1 MKRNC
6 ALQLLALLGVLSL
19 PFAYAEE
26 GVELQEVKVI
36 ANKEEIKATGEIKKT
51 RRAIQDELISDTR
64 DLVRYTTDVGIADSG
79 RHNKGFAMR
88 GVEGNRVGISID
100 GVSLPDSEEN
110 SLYARYGNFNTSRI
124 QIDPELVTGIDVM
137 RGSDSFNQGSG
148 TLGGGVSYRT
158 INADDIVQPDNKFG
172 VLLKNSYASKNREWI
187 YTAGVAYKGEQLEAT
202 ALYSQRRGHELKS
215 AGSGA
220 DIIGSDRGIP
230 DPSRHRNHNYLAK
243 IAYLFADKHRVSAF
257 YTGQNHSNDTDE
269 KSYTF
274 LGSWRNTDDFVERNN
289 VNLAYEYFPTEG
301 ILSYLKTE
309 YDYMKT
315 ITGATNLK
323 GGEANEITK
332 TARTLSEVDNRQLRV
347 EFQRLSLRLDS
358 TPFETAVGTH
368 NLTLKTAYSE
378 KDFENL
384 NHKILGFGQTYQRA
398 DYSTI
403 QHPIRSKDFFV
414 SLQDKMVWSDKW
426 SSNFGVR
433 YDYTRL
439 GPKALNASCRSCS
452 NVALAATTFQ
462 SVGGNVGIDYQ
473 INDVWKAS
481 YNFSSGYRIPSASEM
496 YFTFENDAGNWLANP
511 KLKPEESR
519 SHILSLQGESE
530 KGNVMLN
537 LYQTRY
543 RNFLYEQELL
553 AWKPITVDTFTGTRQ
568 TYKDTLVQQAI
579 NIDRAKVEGF
589 DINGKLNLG
598 TMITFLPEGL
608 NAMAGVGYSKGK
620 FYGRSESMLPIQP
633 LKVIL
638 GLGYDDPQD
647 RWGIQSRWT
656 YVGGKKAKDAQ
667 VLRYYYDQ
675 NGGTK
680 PFPYLSGSAVLFD
693 TYGFVKVGKN
703 VILRGGVYN
712 LFNRKYHTW
721 DALRGI
727 PTSGSTTNAVG
738 KLHPERGLERFYAP
752 GRNFAASVE
761 VKF

>member
-1 MKRNC
+1 MKQNT
-6 ALQLLALLGVLSL
+6 ALRLLALLGVMSLS
-19 PFAYAEE
+19 FAAAEE
-26 GVELQEVKVI
+26 TVVLDEINVV
-36 ANKEEIKATGEIKKT
+36 AKEEQKSTGEIKKN
-51 RRAIQDELISDTR
+51 RRIIQDELISDTR

-88 GVEGNRVGISID
+88 GVEGNRVGINID

-110 SLYARYGNFNTSRI
+110 SLYARYGNFNSSRI
-124 QIDPELVTGIDVM
+124 QIDPELVTGIDIM

-158 INADDIVQPDNKFG
+158 VNADDILLSGNRFG
-172 VLLKNSYASKNREWI
+172 VMLKNGYASKNREWT
-187 YTAGVAYKGEQLEAT
+187 YTAGVAYKGEQLEAS

-215 AGSGA
+215 TGRGA

-230 DPSRHRNHNYLAK
+230 DPSTHRNHNYLAK
-243 IAYLFADKHRVSAF
+243 IAYLFADNHRISAF
-257 YTGQNHSNDTDE
+257 YTGQNHNNDTDE

-274 LGSWRNTDDFVERNN
+274 LGSWRNTNDFVERNN
-289 VNLAYEYFPTEG
+289 LNLAYEYFPTAG
-301 ILSYLKTE
+301 VLGYLKTE

-315 ITGATNLK
+315 LTGATNFK
-323 GGEANEITK
+323 GSEENEITK
-332 TARTLSEVDNRQLRV
+332 TPRRLSEIDSRQLRV

-358 TPFETAVGTH
+358 TPLDSAFGTH
-368 NLTLKTAYSE
+368 QLILRTAYSE

-384 NHKILGFGQTYQRA
+384 NQRLLGFGQPYQRM
-398 DYSTI
+398 DFSTI
-403 QHPIRSKDFFV
+403 QHPIRSKDFFIA
-414 SLQDKMVWSDKW
+414 LQDNIQWSEQW
-426 SSNFGVR
+426 RTPIGVR
-433 YDYTRL
+433 YDYSRL
-439 GPKALNASCRSCS
+439 GPKALNANCRACS
-452 NVALAATTFQ
+452 NVPLAATTFQ
-462 SVGGNVGIDYQ
+462 SLGGQIGAEYQ
-473 INDVWKAS
+473 VNDIWKTG
-481 YNFSSGYRIPSASEM
+481 YYFSSGYRVPSASEM

-511 KLKPEESR
+511 KLKPEESQ

-530 KGNVMLN
+530 NGRLAVN
-537 LYQTRY
+537 LYQTHY
-543 RNFLYEQELL
+543 RNFLYERELL
-553 AWKPITVDTFTGTRQ
+553 VWKPTTIETFLGTRQ
-568 TYKDTLVQQAI
+568 TYRDTLVQQAI
-579 NIDRAKVEGF
+579 NIDRAKVEGI
-589 DINGKLNLG
+589 DINGSLNLG
-598 TMITFLPEGL
+598 QMISFLPNGL
-608 NAMAGVGYSKGK
+608 NAMGAIGYSKGK

-647 RWGIQSRWT
+647 RWGVQTRWT
-656 YVGGKKAKDAQ
+656 YVGAKKAKEAQ

-693 TYGFVKVGKN
+693 TYGFVKIGKN
-703 VILRGGVYN
+703 VTLRGGVYN

-738 KLHPERGLERFYAP
+738 TLYPERGLERFFAP
-752 GRNFAASVE
+752 GRNFAATIE